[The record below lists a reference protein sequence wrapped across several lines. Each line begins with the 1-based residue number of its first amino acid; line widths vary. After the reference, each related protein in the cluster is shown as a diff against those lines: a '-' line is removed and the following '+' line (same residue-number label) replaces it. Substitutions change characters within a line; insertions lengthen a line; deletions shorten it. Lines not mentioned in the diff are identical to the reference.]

1 MSTTAPY
8 TLQKTFINAGEIIMN
23 SNMLAQFHFAGLN
36 MLAQF
41 HFGGFNM
48 LAQFHFWGFFGKLDI
63 DSEFVF
69 LPS

>member
-1 MSTTAPY
+1 
-8 TLQKTFINAGEIIMN
+8 MN
-23 SNMLAQFHFAGLN
+23 SNMLAQFHFSGLN

-48 LAQFHFWGFFGKLDI
+48 LAQFHFGGFFGKLNI

>member
-1 MSTTAPY
+1 
-8 TLQKTFINAGEIIMN
+8 MN
-23 SNMLAQFHFAGLN
+23 LNMLAQFHFSGLN

-41 HFGGFNM
+41 HFYGFNM
-48 LAQFHFWGFFGKLDI
+48 LAQFHFWGFSGKLNI

>member
-1 MSTTAPY
+1 
-8 TLQKTFINAGEIIMN
+8 MN
-23 SNMLAQFHFAGLN
+23 LNMLAQFHFSGLN

-41 HFGGFNM
+41 HFWGFNM
-48 LAQFHFWGFFGKLDI
+48 LAQFHFWGFSGKLNI